1 MKFVHYCIFI
11 SVLVFIL
18 NCYLPLTMFEFTGQ
32 YYGHW
37 VNNSYCPWFIELYVV
52 WSDDR
57 KELEEKDIY
66 MRIQ

>member
-1 MKFVHYCIFI
+1 
-11 SVLVFIL
+11 
-18 NCYLPLTMFEFTGQ
+18 MFEFTGQ